1 MCVQIVV
8 QGVLNVGCAMT
19 DIRIFFEK
27 TDRAK
32 YISHLDLQRTF
43 QRALA
48 RSNLPVWYTEGFN
61 PRIYVT
67 FGQPLSLG
75 FESLYE
81 VVDLRFVA
89 EVDFAQAKERL
100 NAVMPRGLSIVDI
113 DYPKN
118 KPSAIDE
125 AHFIIKLID
134 TYKNDIEKLLNQEKI
149 VVSKKSKKGFVE
161 TDIKPYLSD
170 YTLSQSGNDTIMEI
184 YLPCGINLNIN
195 PTLFIKH
202 FEGIL
207 ERKIYAEIKRT
218 MLYIPERKKFQ

>member
-1 MCVQIVV
+1 MSA
-8 QGVLNVGCAMT
+8 GCAMI

-27 TDRAK
+27 TGNAK

-81 VVDLRFVA
+81 VVDLRFTE
-89 EVDFAQAKERL
+89 EVDFNLAKERL
-100 NAVMPRGLSIVDI
+100 NAVMPVGISVIDI
-113 DYPKN
+113 NYPVN

-125 AHFIIKLID
+125 ASFIINLKDID
-134 TYKNDIEKLLNQEKI
+134 CEKI
-149 VVSKKSKKGFVE
+149 EELLAVSEIIVSKKTKKGFVE
-161 TDIKPYLSD
+161 TDIKPFISEYKLEQCD
-170 YTLSQSGNDTIMEI
+170 EDTKMDVF
-184 YLPCGINLNIN
+184 LPCGINLNIN
-195 PTLFIKH
+195 PNLFLKH
-202 FEGIL
+202 FEEKL
-207 ERKIYAEIKRT
+207 DRKIYTEIKRT
-218 MLYIPERKKFQ
+218 MLYIEGRKKFC